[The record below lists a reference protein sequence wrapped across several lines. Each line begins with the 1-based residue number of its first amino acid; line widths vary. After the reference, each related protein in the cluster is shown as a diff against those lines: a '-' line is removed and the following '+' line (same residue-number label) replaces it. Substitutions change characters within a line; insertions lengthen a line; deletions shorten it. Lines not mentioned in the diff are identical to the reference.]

1 MTRIRFQ
8 RFIAIVAS
16 LFLISACDR
25 SAPPASADVSAR
37 AEDPHAAAVAEPEE
51 PAEDRGL
58 EELERGARTVRLAG
72 DLDAMLERGY
82 IRVLVPYSKTFFFYE
97 GARPRGLAYEFM
109 EAFAEEL
116 RKAGSGKRMRLT
128 MVYLPMP
135 RDRLIPGIVEG
146 LGDIAIAGLTAT
158 KERKRIVDFV
168 THSSN
173 PVSEVIVTGKDA
185 PQLASLEDLS
195 GRRVF
200 IRSSSSYYE
209 SLQALNSRLRAAGKR
224 EVKIVPA
231 DENLEI
237 EDILELV
244 RSGVEPITVADD
256 YLARFWA
263 DVMGDLNVRD
273 DLAVREAGL
282 LGPAVRKKSPK
293 LVAALRKFQKTHGLG
308 TLFGNVVLK
317 RYLKDNPW
325 VRNPNAS
332 ADRKRFEQTLPL
344 FRKYGGR
351 YEFDELLLA
360 AQGYQESQLDQSVR
374 SGAGAVGVM
383 QIKPSTA
390 VGDPVNIR
398 DVEGKM
404 DNNIHAGVK
413 YLRHL
418 VDDYFGDPEITPF
431 NRHVFAIAAYNAG
444 PARIQGLRRKAT
456 AQGLDPNVWFNNVEL
471 VSARVVGRENVDY
484 VRNIL
489 KYWVAYRLAAD
500 LEKPEREHVLERKSP
515 PSGGPKGEKR
525 NLVRHTPSLAGEGQ
539 VEG

>member
-1 MTRIRFQ
+1 MQSRVHTLT
-8 RFIAIVAS
+8 AVLAT
-16 LFLISACDR
+16 LLLLCACDS
-25 SAPPASADVSAR
+25 SAPPASPEAPAR
-37 AEDPHAAAVAEPEE
+37 EAETSSAAAEKLPE
-51 PAEDRGL
+51 PAEDKGL
-58 EELERGARTVRLAG
+58 EELERGARTVRLKG
-72 DLDAMLERGY
+72 DLDAMLQRGY

-109 EAFAEEL
+109 EAFAEQL
-116 RKAGSGKRMRLT
+116 RKNQGSKRTRLT
-128 MVYLPMP
+128 MLYLPMP
-135 RDRLIPGIVEG
+135 RDKLIPGIVDG

-158 KERKRIVDFV
+158 PERKRAVDFV

-173 PVSEVIVTGKDA
+173 PVSEVIVTGEGA
-185 PQLASLEDLS
+185 PALESVEDLS

-200 IRSSSSYYE
+200 VRTSSSYYE
-209 SLQALNSRLRAAGKR
+209 SLQALNERLRASGKAA
-224 EVKIVPA
+224 VKIVPA

-237 EDILELV
+237 EDILELT
-244 RSGVEPITVADD
+244 RTGVEPITVADD

-263 DVMGDLNVRD
+263 DVMGGLTVRD
-273 DLAVREAGL
+273 DLVVRKGGL
-282 LGPAVRKKSPK
+282 LGPAVRKNSPK

-308 TLFGNVVLK
+308 TVFGNVVMK
-317 RYLKDNPW
+317 RYLQDNPW

-332 ADRKRFEQTLPL
+332 EDRKRFEKTIPI
-344 FRKYGGR
+344 FRKYAGQ
-351 YEFDELLLA
+351 YDFDELLLA

-390 VGDPVNIR
+390 AGDPVNIR

-404 DNNIHAGVK
+404 ENNIHAGVK
-413 YLRHL
+413 YLRYL
-418 VDDYFGDPEITPF
+418 VDDYFNDPALTPF

-444 PARIQGLRRKAT
+444 PARIQALRKKAA

-471 VSARVVGRENVDY
+471 VSARAIGRENVTY

-500 LEKPEREHVLERKSP
+500 LSKP
-515 PSGGPKGEKR
+515 G
-525 NLVRHTPSLAGEGQ
+525 A
-539 VEG
+539 

>member
-1 MTRIRFQ
+1 MRF
-8 RFIAIVAS
+8 RA
-16 LFLISACDR
+16 LFLDAILASCLVLWGCDKPE
-25 SAPPASADVSAR
+25 PPAA
-37 AEDPHAAAVAEPEE
+37 AEDTARVGDLSASVVAE
-51 PAEDRGL
+51 DKGL
-58 EELERGARTVRLAG
+58 EELERGARTVRLTG

-116 RKAGSGKRMRLT
+116 LKTRSGKRMRLT
-128 MVYLPMP
+128 MLYLPTP

-158 KERKRIVDFV
+158 DERKRVVDFV

-173 PVSEVIVTGKDA
+173 PVSEVIVTGQAA
-185 PQLASLEDLS
+185 PQLKSLEDLS
-195 GRRVF
+195 GQRVF
-200 IRSSSSYYE
+200 IRTSSSYYE
-209 SLQALNSRLRAAGKR
+209 SLQALNARLRAAGKR

-244 RSGVEPITVADD
+244 RSSVEPITVADD
-256 YLARFWA
+256 YLAHFWA

-273 DLAVREAGL
+273 DLVVRQAGL
-282 LGPAVRKKSPK
+282 LGPAVRKHSPK
-293 LVAALRKFQKTHGLG
+293 LVSALRKFQKTHGLG
-308 TLFGNVVLK
+308 TLFGNVVVK

-332 ADRKRFEQTLPL
+332 ADRERFEKTISL
-344 FRKYGGR
+344 FRKYGGK
-351 YEFDELLLA
+351 YHFDELLLA

-383 QIKPSTA
+383 QIQPSTA
-390 VGDPVNIR
+390 AGDPVNIR

-404 DNNIHAGVK
+404 ENNIHAGVK

-418 VDDYFGDPEITPF
+418 VDDYFDDPEITPF

-444 PARIQGLRRKAT
+444 PARIQKLRQKAA
-456 AQGLDPNVWFNNVEL
+456 AQGLDPNVWFNNVEP
-471 VSARVVGRENVDY
+471 VSARVIGRENVDY

-500 LEKPEREHVLERKSP
+500 LVKPQ
-515 PSGGPKGEKR
+515 
-525 NLVRHTPSLAGEGQ
+525 T
-539 VEG
+539 